1 MLHAALSWLG
11 FAEGVDHGHHHGDD
25 HHDHG
30 GHGHG
35 HTHGVIDPSIATTA
49 RGIWAI
55 KWSFVILAITSL
67 TQLVIVWRSRAAS
80 RCWPTRSTTSAMRGP
95 RSRSGSRSRSRGAGR
110 APALPTATA
119 GSRT

>member
-1 MLHAALSWLG
+1 MLRAALSWLG
-11 FAEGVDHGHHHGDD
+11 FAEGVDHAHHHGHD

-55 KWSFVILAITSL
+55 KWSFVILAIT
-67 TQLVIVWRSRAAS
+67 AS
-80 RCWPTRSTTSAMRGP
+80 CSS
-95 RSRSGSRSRSRGAGR
+95 
-110 APALPTATA
+110 
-119 GSRT
+119 